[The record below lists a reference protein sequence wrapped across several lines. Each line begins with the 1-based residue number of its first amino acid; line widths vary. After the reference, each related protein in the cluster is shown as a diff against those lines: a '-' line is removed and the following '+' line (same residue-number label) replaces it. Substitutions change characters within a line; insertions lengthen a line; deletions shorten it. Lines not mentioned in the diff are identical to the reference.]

1 MAHRRSARIAEKI
14 GTVGGVTTQQ
24 LSDQPL
30 SLEGVAASRTE
41 VVSEAIAIIDGALT
55 QMFQRELVSSSE
67 VTNLLLDVR
76 SLLAT
81 KN

>member
-1 MAHRRSARIAEKI
+1 MTS
-14 GTVGGVTTQQ
+14 QQ

-30 SLEGVAASRTE
+30 ILEEEDTTRTE

>member
-1 MAHRRSARIAEKI
+1 MTS
-14 GTVGGVTTQQ
+14 QQ

-30 SLEGVAASRTE
+30 SLEDEDATRSE

-81 KN
+81 PR

>member
-1 MAHRRSARIAEKI
+1 MTS
-14 GTVGGVTTQQ
+14 QQ

-30 SLEGVAASRTE
+30 SLEDEDATRTE

-81 KN
+81 PR

>member
-1 MAHRRSARIAEKI
+1 MTS
-14 GTVGGVTTQQ
+14 QQ
-24 LSDQPL
+24 LSDQPIIL
-30 SLEGVAASRTE
+30 GEEDTPRME

-81 KN
+81 KS

>member
-1 MAHRRSARIAEKI
+1 MTS
-14 GTVGGVTTQQ
+14 QQ

-30 SLEGVAASRTE
+30 SLEDEDTTRTQ

-81 KN
+81 PR

>member
-1 MAHRRSARIAEKI
+1 MTS
-14 GTVGGVTTQQ
+14 QQ

-30 SLEGVAASRTE
+30 ILNEEDATRAE

>member
-1 MAHRRSARIAEKI
+1 MTS
-14 GTVGGVTTQQ
+14 QQ

-30 SLEGVAASRTE
+30 ILEEEDTTRTQ

-81 KN
+81 PR

>member
-1 MAHRRSARIAEKI
+1 
-14 GTVGGVTTQQ
+14 
-24 LSDQPL
+24 
-30 SLEGVAASRTE
+30 VAASRPE

-55 QMFQRELVSSSE
+55 QMFQREIVSSRE

-76 SLLAT
+76 SLLYT

>member
-1 MAHRRSARIAEKI
+1 MTHRRSARIAEKI
-14 GTVGGVTTQQ
+14 GTVSNVTTQQ

-30 SLEGVAASRTE
+30 SLEGVDPSRKE

-55 QMFQRELVSSSE
+55 QMFQRELVSSRE

>member
-14 GTVGGVTTQQ
+14 GTVRGVTTQQ

-30 SLEGVAASRTE
+30 SLEGAAASRTE